1 MATEVRRTKRLETRR
16 KPKMT
21 NDQLL
26 AFLAAGVSASK
37 NRDYQAEVVLETH
50 H

>member
-1 MATEVRRTKRLETRR
+1 MANEVRRTKRLDTRR

-21 NDQLL
+21 NEQLL
-26 AFLAAGVSASK
+26 AFLAAGINASK
-37 NRDYQAEVVLETH
+37 NRDYQADITLEAH